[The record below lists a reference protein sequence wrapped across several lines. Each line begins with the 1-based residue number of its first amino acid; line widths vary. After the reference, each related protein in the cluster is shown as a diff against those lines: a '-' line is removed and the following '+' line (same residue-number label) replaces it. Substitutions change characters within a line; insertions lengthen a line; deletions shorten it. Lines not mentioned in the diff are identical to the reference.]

1 MESLPSFPYIIS
13 FPASPFI
20 ESFALLPD
28 IISSAIVPVPLE
40 DEPLTIVP
48 IPDKSMAAAYSS
60 DLSAK

>member
-40 DEPLTIVP
+40 DEALTIVP
-48 IPDKSMAAAYSS
+48 IPDRSMAAA
-60 DLSAK
+60 

>member
-48 IPDKSMAAAYSS
+48 IPDRSMAAA
-60 DLSAK
+60 